1 MVHNL
6 WKMKSMKKS
15 PMAVREPIRSEF
27 TEILCGILLELFPF
41 NPFFI
46 VFHLF
51 SVRQHWTIC
60 QILTVSIFIKMQTWI
75 PLMICNVLVPVNH
88 LAHIR
93 IWSPDTDREP
103 QCEVNPDKGACNGD
117 SGGPLQ
123 CYIHGKWYFSGIVS
137 FGAAGCDTN
146 IASIYGKVYH
156 EEIQDFI
163 RNTISQNSDYFW
175 INEKIC

>member
-1 MVHNL
+1 
-6 WKMKSMKKS
+6 
-15 PMAVREPIRSEF
+15 
-27 TEILCGILLELFPF
+27 
-41 NPFFI
+41 
-46 VFHLF
+46 
-51 SVRQHWTIC
+51 
-60 QILTVSIFIKMQTWI
+60 
-75 PLMICNVLVPVNH
+75 MICNVLVPVNH

-93 IWSPDTDREP
+93 IGSPDTVQANIIGPD
-103 QCEVNPDKGACNGD
+103 CEVNPDKGACNGD

-163 RNTISQNSDYFW
+163 RNTMSQNSDP
-175 INEKIC
+175 